1 MTTNSRILIIDDD
14 PEIGEFV
21 SCAAHDL
28 NLNCAATT
36 DATTLLNLVAP
47 DTTLIFL
54 DLMMPDVDG
63 IEVLRMLGEKHCT
76 ASIVLIS
83 GIDKRVIEAAEKLA
97 HTLGLSVVGHLQKP
111 FRLAEL
117 EEVLRTHSVPDRP
130 PPSAEIPPIEFS
142 DIELQHA
149 LERDEL
155 VLHYQPQI
163 NIATGKV
170 IGVEALVRWQ
180 HPERGLIF
188 PDYFISRTESLGL
201 MDQLCW
207 ITVDRGMA
215 EVKQFAGPDGVVP
228 RLSLNVSVYSLRDLK
243 FPDIF
248 LGFARQHGVP
258 AENIAI
264 EITETGLISEHSPA
278 LDILTRLRMR
288 NFQLSIDD
296 FGTGYSMMRQLQ
308 NVPATELKIDK
319 VFVQNLRANDSDR
332 VMVQKII
339 EIGHELNMQVV
350 AEGVETQ
357 DQLNLLRE
365 KGCDGA
371 QGYLI
376 SRPLPP
382 EKMVSWL
389 AAYQP
394 LQVR

>member
-1 MTTNSRILIIDDD
+1 MTTTSRILIIDDD
-14 PEIGEFV
+14 PDIGEFV

-28 NLNCAATT
+28 NLDCAATT
-36 DATTLLNLVAP
+36 DAATLLNLVTP
-47 DTTLIFL
+47 NTTLILL
-54 DLMMPDVDG
+54 DLMMPEVDG

-97 HTLGLSVVGHLQKP
+97 LTLGLSVVGHLQKP

-258 AENIAI
+258 AEYIAI

>member
-1 MTTNSRILIIDDD
+1 MTTTSRILIIDDD
-14 PEIGEFV
+14 PDIGEFV

-28 NLNCAATT
+28 NLDCAATT
-36 DATTLLNLVAP
+36 DAATLLNLVTP
-47 DTTLIFL
+47 NTTLILL
-54 DLMMPDVDG
+54 DLMMPEVDG

-97 HTLGLSVVGHLQKP
+97 LTLGLSVVGHLQKP

-117 EEVLRTHSVPDRP
+117 EEVLRTHSAPDRP